1 MRLFLIIDR
10 STFEASNLKISLRLS
25 LRDALSF
32 IKDSLILLGIMSK
45 NKKCSI
51 IEIMALPLG
60 GLAIDW
66 CKRVRRT
73 GPSQI
78 LRFHML
84 MAFQYDVCRLLKYAL
99 TLLT

>member
-1 MRLFLIIDR
+1 
-10 STFEASNLKISLRLS
+10 
-25 LRDALSF
+25 
-32 IKDSLILLGIMSK
+32 
-45 NKKCSI
+45 
-51 IEIMALPLG
+51 MALPLG

-84 MAFQYDVCRLLKYAL
+84 MAFQYNVCRLLKYAL
-99 TLLT
+99 TLLRRRERQRHRDKRETQREIDKREIDKREIDKREIDKREIDKREIDKR

>member
-1 MRLFLIIDR
+1 
-10 STFEASNLKISLRLS
+10 
-25 LRDALSF
+25 
-32 IKDSLILLGIMSK
+32 
-45 NKKCSI
+45 
-51 IEIMALPLG
+51 MALPLG

-84 MAFQYDVCRLLKYAL
+84 MAFQYDVCRLLKHAL

>member
-1 MRLFLIIDR
+1 MY
-10 STFEASNLKISLRLS
+10 
-25 LRDALSF
+25 
-32 IKDSLILLGIMSK
+32 
-45 NKKCSI
+45 

-99 TLLT
+99 TLLTRERYRDIDREILKREYIDTGYIVATIIANLTGKRTE

>member
-1 MRLFLIIDR
+1 
-10 STFEASNLKISLRLS
+10 
-25 LRDALSF
+25 
-32 IKDSLILLGIMSK
+32 
-45 NKKCSI
+45 
-51 IEIMALPLG
+51 MALPLG

-84 MAFQYDVCRLLKYAL
+84 MAFNICLQIIKICLNVVNLRKRETDRETEIRDKRQTETDIY
-99 TLLT
+99 

>member
-32 IKDSLILLGIMSK
+32 IKDSLTLFGIK
-45 NKKCSI
+45 NKKSMY